1 MTGTYGSLI
10 YLVGLFAIFYFL
22 LLRPQQKK
30 NKQLKN
36 MRESLSVGD
45 QITTIGGI
53 VGKILKVGEDDIT
66 VEIGADK
73 MKMTFKKWA
82 VGSVDQKIEEE
93 A

>member
-30 NKQLKN
+30 NKQLKA
-36 MRESLSVGD
+36 MRANIKAGD
-45 QITTIGGI
+45 SITTIGGL
-53 VGKILKVGEDDIT
+53 VGKVLKVGEDDIT

-73 MKMTFKKWA
+73 LKMKFKKWA
-82 VGSVDQKIEEE
+82 VGTVESTTSEVE
-93 A
+93 

>member
-30 NKQLKN
+30 NKQLKA
-36 MRESLSVGD
+36 MRAGLKPGD
-45 QITTIGGI
+45 QITTIGGM

-73 MKMTFKKWA
+73 FKLTFKKWA
-82 VGSVDQKIEEE
+82 VGTVDSTSEDE
-93 A
+93 